1 LKSKPIQEQAILEE
15 RKLRTHLIRIYV
27 VTIAGILA
35 AMLAVVLLLSAR
47 ELEQKNRESFQTL
60 QTAICDDL
68 QNGNVVSH
76 SSLRKLENENN
87 LMLRIS
93 DNGKT
98 LLYNNLD
105 DPVKQSLLT
114 RAEETARAEGY
125 DVSKLPLSNGR
136 RTSPPAELRED
147 GARYL
152 CGVSIVPTK
161 DGYRTLSAV
170 QRIDRSGVWPSLL
183 YCLSYLAGVTLLGWV
198 GARLIT
204 RALQPAVESRI
215 RQKQFIAAASHEL
228 RSPLAV
234 IAANAAVLPEGARD
248 SAAAGVIA
256 AECGRMSRLIGDLL
270 LLASADA
277 NTWTVQLGPLELD
290 TLLLNVYEAYAPVYR
305 TNGCALRLD
314 LPEDTLPRVR
324 GDGER
329 LKQVLGILLE
339 NALTYGVTQED
350 RTVELTAVTQ
360 RQRAVICVVDH
371 GVGLSAAQKAR
382 VFDRFYRGD
391 ASRGSKE
398 HFGLGLSIARELVVL
413 LKGSLE
419 LLDTPGGGCTFR
431 ISLN

>member
-1 LKSKPIQEQAILEE
+1 MEE

-60 QTAICDDL
+60 VTAICDDL

-76 SSLRKLENENN
+76 SSLRKLESENN

-98 LLYNNLD
+98 LLYNNSD
-105 DPVKQSLLT
+105 GSVKQALLT
-114 RAEETARAEGY
+114 QAEDTARAQGY
-125 DVSKLPLSNGR
+125 DVGKLPLSNGR
-136 RTSPPAELRED
+136 RTSPPAEFRED

-152 CGVSIVPTK
+152 SGVSIVPTK
-161 DGYRTLSAV
+161 DGYRTLTAV
-170 QRIDRSGVWPSLL
+170 QWIDRAGIWPSLL
-183 YCLSYLAGVTLLGWV
+183 YCLSYLAGVSLLGWV
-198 GARLIT
+198 GARLID

-234 IAANAAVLPEGARD
+234 IAANAAILPENARE
-248 SAAAGVIA
+248 SAAAGVITT
-256 AECGRMSRLIGDLL
+256 ECGRMSRLIGDLL

-277 NTWTVQLGPLELD
+277 NTWTVQLEPLELD
-290 TLLLNVYEAYAPVYR
+290 TLLLNVYEAHAPVYR
-305 TNGCALRLD
+305 TNGCTLRLD
-314 LPEDTLPRVR
+314 LPEDALPHVR

-329 LKQVLGILLE
+329 FKQVLGILLD
-339 NALTYGVTQED
+339 NALAYGVTSEH
-350 RTVELTAVTQ
+350 RTVELTAIAQ

-371 GVGLSAAQKAR
+371 GAGLDSAQKAR
-382 VFDRFYRGD
+382 VFDRFFRGD
-391 ASRGSKE
+391 SSRGSKE
-398 HFGLGLSIARELVVL
+398 HFGLGLSIARELVAL
-413 LKGSLE
+413 QKGTLE

-431 ISLN
+431 ITLN

>member
-1 LKSKPIQEQAILEE
+1 MEE
-15 RKLRTHLIRIYV
+15 RKLRAHLIKIYV

-60 QTAICDDL
+60 VTAICDDL

-76 SSLRKLENENN
+76 SSLRKLESENN

-98 LLYNNLD
+98 LLYNNSD
-105 DPVKQSLLT
+105 GSVKQALLT
-114 RAEETARAEGY
+114 QAEETARAQGY
-125 DVSKLPLSNGR
+125 DVDKLPLSNGR
-136 RTSPPAELRED
+136 RTSPPVELRED

-152 CGVSIVPTK
+152 SGVSIVPTK

-170 QRIDRSGVWPSLL
+170 QRIDRSDIWPSLL
-183 YCLSYLAGVTLLGWV
+183 YCLSYLAGVSLLGWV

-234 IAANAAVLPEGARD
+234 IAANAAVLPEGARE
-248 SAAAGVIA
+248 SAAAGVIT

-277 NTWTVQLGPLELD
+277 NSWTVQLEPLELD
-290 TLLLNVYEAYAPVYR
+290 TLLLNVYEAHAPVYR
-305 TNGCALRLD
+305 ANGCALRLE
-314 LPEDTLPRVR
+314 LPEDALPRMR

-329 LKQVLGILLE
+329 LKQVLGILLD
-339 NALTYGVTQED
+339 NALTYGVTDEQ
-350 RTVELTAVTQ
+350 RMVELTATIQ
-360 RQRAVICVVDH
+360 RQRTVICVTDH
-371 GVGLSAAQKAR
+371 GTGLNAAQKAH

-391 ASRGSKE
+391 AARGGKE
-398 HFGLGLSIARELVVL
+398 HFGLGLSIARELVAL
-413 LKGSLE
+413 QKGTLE
-419 LLDTPGGGCTFR
+419 LLDTPGGGCTFCMT
-431 ISLN
+431 LN